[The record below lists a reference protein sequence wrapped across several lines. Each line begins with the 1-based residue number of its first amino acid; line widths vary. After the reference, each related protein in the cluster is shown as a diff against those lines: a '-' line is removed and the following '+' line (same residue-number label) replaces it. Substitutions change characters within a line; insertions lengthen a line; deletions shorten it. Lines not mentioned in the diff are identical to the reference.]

1 MQTLKGKII
10 SEYGKFIKSLNLG
23 KQYDYTHILDMINFI
38 SVGSTRPEFIENFL
52 MNL

>member
-1 MQTLKGKII
+1 MQPLKRKIVL
-10 SEYGKFIKSLNLG
+10 EYGKLIRSLNLG
-23 KQYDYTHILDMINFI
+23 KQYDYAHILDMINFL